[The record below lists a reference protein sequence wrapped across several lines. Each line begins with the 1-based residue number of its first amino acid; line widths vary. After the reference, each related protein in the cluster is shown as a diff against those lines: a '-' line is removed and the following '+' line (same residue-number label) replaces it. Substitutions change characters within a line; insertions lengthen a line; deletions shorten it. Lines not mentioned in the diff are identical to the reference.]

1 MPKFT
6 GETGKTLKVR
16 LKSSLLGVRWAAD
29 HVSQSGTISLEVET
43 HFVADG
49 SAVKVTVKDAEG
61 RAVESLDGKVQS
73 GFYRTRYAVTKPN
86 KTGGMYF
93 EAELPD
99 HGLKGVSGKVAVL
112 PPTRITEPRWLT
124 PEGEAAEELHPG
136 QRYLLQAKVDA
147 IPDRNEAVLR
157 VKFQG
162 DADADPAEF
171 RTLDAKVKDG
181 KVEVLWEIP
190 ADFRRPRPPSS
201 DEAAARGGGSGNYAG
216 NPAFL
221 FEASYVGHTAVSPA
235 VTFLPSVYMTVL
247 EVEDALFNH
256 DSAVFLPSAPMG
268 PGRSDGGAGASG
280 PSRATS
286 GLGILAS
293 LFRHVDLHPDKKL
306 VIAGHTD
313 ASGGAAYN
321 FALSGE
327 RAEAVLAV
335 LENDRDKWSALCHGR
350 QKVEDYQQLLSHCH
364 DLLGWDCDP
373 GGVDG
378 RLGDKTR
385 QALQG
390 FRARYN
396 AGKGDLGF
404 GSSPDLPEAALAGD
418 RLKQEYWGAF
428 FDLYQRE
435 LAQGLGVDAAGL
447 DGLRGKVKFVD
458 DGRKFLACGESFP
471 IERPE
476 RGGFRSQSNRRIELL
491 LFDPGEEPSL
501 ACPAARSTVHTPA
514 ECPVYGLRRYL
525 RNFIAPLWL
534 LRFRVVDEDDE
545 PVEVQRPLR
554 FEVKDREGRTA
565 QSGTFTGGSQVLF
578 FGDPLGRYTLFIEER
593 EVCHLVDSGASTG
606 PGGEVPEDET
616 PAGSARLLP
625 ATLST
630 HGNILAAIDP
640 PEGVSLA
647 RDDRFATGG
656 TTIDH
661 FWVGPDRRIF
671 FSPPAE
677 SGLGPDFQPGG
688 AGEPHPLEATPDF
701 VSDPENSIRSFS
713 DQLDLLGEAM
723 RTRIREGAAQGEDGR
738 RLRFMAEMAYSK
750 ALLAMERAMDNLEA
764 SGSGPGAEPAGDPVR
779 ALDQLASNV
788 TTQWKAILDDLSA
801 LG

>member
-6 GETGKTLKVR
+6 GETGKTLKVQ
-16 LKSSLLGVRWAAD
+16 LKSSLLGVRWAED

-49 SAVKVTVKDAEG
+49 SAVKITVKDAEG
-61 RAVESLDGKVQS
+61 RTVESLDGKVQS
-73 GFYRTRYAVTKPN
+73 GFYRARYAVTRPN

-112 PPTRITEPRWLT
+112 PPTRVSEPKWLT

-136 QRYLLQAKVDA
+136 QRYLLQSKVDA
-147 IPDRNEAVLR
+147 IQGRNEAVLR
-157 VKFQG
+157 VKFR
-162 DADADPAEF
+162 DSADADPVEF

-190 ADFRRPRPPSS
+190 ADFRRPLPPGS
-201 DEAAARGGGSGNYAG
+201 DAAAAQGGGADDRSGE
-216 NPAFL
+216 PAFL
-221 FEASYVGHTAVSPA
+221 FEVAYVGHTAVSPA
-235 VTFLPSVYMTVL
+235 VAFLPSVFMTVL

-268 PGRSDGGAGASG
+268 PDRNDGGPGASG

-293 LFRHVDLHPDKKL
+293 LLRHVDQNPDKKL

-313 ASGGAAYN
+313 TSGGAAYN
-321 FALSGE
+321 FTLSGK

-335 LENDRDKWSALCHGR
+335 LENDRDKWSALCHGQ
-350 QKVEDYQQLLSHCH
+350 QKVEDYQQVLSHYH

-373 GGVDG
+373 EGVDG
-378 RLGDKTR
+378 QLGDKTR
-385 QALQG
+385 QALRG
-390 FRARYN
+390 FRERYN
-396 AGKGDLGF
+396 AGKADLGF

-418 RLKQEYWGAF
+418 KLKKEYWGAF
-428 FDLYQRE
+428 FDLYQWE

-447 DGLRGKVKFVD
+447 DGLRAKVKFVD
-458 DGRKFLACGESFP
+458 DGKKFLACGESFP
-471 IERPE
+471 IENPN

-501 ACPAARSTVHTPA
+501 TCPAARSTAHTPA

-534 LRFRVVDEDDE
+534 LRFRVVDEDDD

-578 FGDPLGRYTLFIEER
+578 FGDPLGRYTLFIEEL
-593 EVCHLVDSGASTG
+593 EICHLADSGESAG
-606 PGGEVPEDET
+606 PSGDSEPGK
-616 PAGSARLLP
+616 SAPLQARFLP
-625 ATLST
+625 GTLT
-630 HGNILAAIDP
+630 NHGNIWAAIVP
-640 PEGVSLA
+640 PEGIAIA
-647 RDDRFATGG
+647 RGESFSTGNATIDRFWAG
-656 TTIDH
+656 T
-661 FWVGPDRRIF
+661 DRRIF
-671 FSPPAE
+671 FTPSHG
-677 SGLGPDFQPGG
+677 SGLGTDFRGSGG
-688 AGEPHPLEATPDF
+688 DTYPIMEPPAL
-701 VSDPENSIRSFS
+701 VSDPEGTIRSLS
-713 DQLDLLGEAM
+713 AQLDLVGDAL
-723 RTRIREGAAQGEDGR
+723 RSRIREGLAQGESRGK
-738 RLRFMAEMAYSK
+738 LRFLADRVYSK
-750 ALLAMERAMDNLEA
+750 ALLAMQTAMVNLESA
-764 SGSGPGAEPAGDPVR
+764 QSEREGGESAGALED
-779 ALDQLASNV
+779 LV
-788 TTQWKAILDDLSA
+788 TCSARQWSSIMDE
-801 LG
+801 LGARG